1 MNVNFYAT
9 LRQVVGQKTINF
21 ELPEEATVND
31 LLEEMLKRYPALRS
45 ELIDAEGNMFAHV
58 HIFVNG
64 RDAPFLENAL
74 DTILQPADTI
84 GVFPAVGGG

>member
-1 MNVNFYAT
+1 MLVNFYAT
-9 LRQVVGQKTINF
+9 LRQVVGAKKIDF
-21 ELPEEATVND
+21 DLPAGTTVRQ
-31 LLEEMLKRYPALRS
+31 LLDEMLRRYPALRR
-45 ELIDAEGNMFAHV
+45 ELMDEQGNLYAHV

-74 DTILQPADTI
+74 DTELSSGDTI